1 MLRVYIFNI
10 DHTQAYLEEQMLKKS
25 LLGLGLVLVMAFA
38 FVIPTLASPVPDGE
52 ELKAE
57 GIIQS
62 VDAVAGS
69 FTVLTED
76 STEVVVYAPEGFDL
90 ALLVVGDHVEAE
102 GILGLDGLFAATEI
116 ELQDGTEF
124 EVDDEVEDDDAGEA
138 EDDDD
143 LDEDEDDDLD
153 EDEDDDEDDE
163 DEGDDDDEEDDD
175 SGTSGSDSEDDGEG
189 DDD

>member
-143 LDEDEDDDLD
+143 LDEDEDDD
-153 EDEDDDEDDE
+153 EDDE

>member
-1 MLRVYIFNI
+1 
-10 DHTQAYLEEQMLKKS
+10 MLKKA
-25 LLGLGLVLVMAFA
+25 LFGMGLVLVMAFA

>member
-1 MLRVYIFNI
+1 
-10 DHTQAYLEEQMLKKS
+10 MLKKA
-25 LLGLGLVLVMAFA
+25 LFGMGLVLVMAFA
-38 FVIPTLASPVPDGE
+38 FVIPTLASPVPEGE
-52 ELKAE
+52 EIKTE

-62 VDAVAGS
+62 VDTVAGT

-76 STEVVVYAPEGFDL
+76 GAEVVVYSPEGFDL
-90 ALLVVGDHVEAE
+90 SLLVIGERIEAE
-102 GILGLDGLFAATEI
+102 GVAGLDGLFAATEI

-124 EVDDEVEDDDAGEA
+124 EVEDDDAVEV

-163 DEGDDDDEEDDD
+163 DEGDDDDDDEDD
-175 SGTSGSDSEDDGEG
+175 SGTSGSDSEDDGES